1 MSAEENVFELVNEL
15 EEEMNNVCENNRGLY
30 NLKIRNLLK

>member
-1 MSAEENVFELVNEL
+1 MSAEENIFELMNDL

-30 NLKIRNLLK
+30 NL